1 MSLIKGSFFEKKPR
15 NTQKVKLGINILE
28 IYDIILSVNEQGRLV
43 IRRDGSMEEINLKD
57 LFNFFVKK
65 IPLMMLITIF
75 IFAVG
80 IVYTMVLKTPLYKGD
95 TTLILVKKEDA
106 DSSSSL
112 TQNDIVLNQKLVATY
127 SEIIKSRRVLN
138 QVISQLKLNESTKEL
153 SKKVT
158 VSNKSDTE
166 IIQISVS
173 DEDPKRAAQIAD
185 TIADV
190 FKQEVMEIYS
200 LENVTIIDEAEV
212 QSTPYNIQLGKSF
225 LLFFAAG
232 LVVAGGVVFAIY
244 YFDTSIKS
252 SEEVENRL
260 GIPVIGNI
268 PVSGKGVK

>member
-1 MSLIKGSFFEKKPR
+1 MPLIKGSFFEKKPR

-127 SEIIKSRRVLN
+127 SVIIKSRRVLN

>member
-1 MSLIKGSFFEKKPR
+1 
-15 NTQKVKLGINILE
+15 
-28 IYDIILSVNEQGRLV
+28 
-43 IRRDGSMEEINLKD
+43 
-57 LFNFFVKK
+57 
-65 IPLMMLITIF
+65 MLITIF

-127 SEIIKSRRVLN
+127 SVIIKSRRVLN

>member
-1 MSLIKGSFFEKKPR
+1 MPLIKGSFFEKKPR

-127 SEIIKSRRVLN
+127 SVIIKSRRVLN

-166 IIQISVS
+166 IIQISVRH
-173 DEDPKRAAQIAD
+173 EDPKRAAQIAD
-185 TIADV
+185 SIADV
-190 FKQEVMEIYS
+190 FKHEVMEIYS

>member
-1 MSLIKGSFFEKKPR
+1 MPLIKGSFFEKKPR